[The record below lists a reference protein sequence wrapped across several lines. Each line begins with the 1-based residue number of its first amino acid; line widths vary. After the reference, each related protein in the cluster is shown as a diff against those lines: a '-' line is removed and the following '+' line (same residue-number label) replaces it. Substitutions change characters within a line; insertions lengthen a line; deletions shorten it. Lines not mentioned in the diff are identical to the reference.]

1 MTSGA
6 SQVTALVHYAL
17 ILGRLV
23 LSATSPDTG
32 QTRVVSNAAAS
43 SAAASAGPPRRL
55 GLALAVIATAQLMVV
70 LDATIVNVALPHIQ
84 TALGFSGSN
93 LEWVVNAYALAFGG
107 LLLLGGRSGDLLGR
121 RRIFIFGILLFSL
134 ASLLGGFATTQAWLL
149 GARVLQ
155 GVGGAFAAPTALS
168 LIAVTFPEGQP
179 RNRAMGVYAAMSVAG
194 GAVGLIAGGLL
205 VQYLDWRWVF
215 WVNVPIGLLVA
226 FFATRVLPES
236 ERRHGAFDL
245 PGAITGSLGLAS
257 LVYGLSSAAT
267 SPNGVSHWG
276 DTKVIVSLVASVVLL
291 VAFGFI
297 EVRSKHALVPMRVLR
312 SRNRTGAYLIMLCV
326 GTALFGMFFF
336 LTVFVQSVWGYSA
349 LGTGIAYLPMITM
362 VMVASGI
369 ASQLVSRIGA
379 RPLLLA
385 GTAIATG
392 GMFWLSRITE
402 NSHYA
407 SGLLGPMLVTA
418 LGMGLTFVPLSLVA
432 LAKVANNDTGVASSL
447 LNTGQQVGGAIGLAI
462 LGTVAWSA
470 VANSIHSQAAAAA
483 AAAKHAAVHLSVA
496 QQAAAQKAITAHA
509 YSVGFSKG
517 YLVSAGIALLALI
530 ITVVAIRVKREDLAG
545 VNPMAAP
552 TD

>member
-1 MTSGA
+1 
-6 SQVTALVHYAL
+6 
-17 ILGRLV
+17 

-43 SAAASAGPPRRL
+43 SATVSAGPPRRL

-84 TALGFSGSN
+84 DALHFSGAN

-121 RRIFIFGILLFSL
+121 RRIFIAGILLFTL
-134 ASLLGGFATTQAWLL
+134 ASLLGGFATDQAWLL

-168 LIAVTFPEGQP
+168 LIAVTFPEGPP
-179 RNRAMGVYAAMSVAG
+179 RSRAMGVYAAMSVAG
-194 GAVGLIAGGLL
+194 GAVGLILGGLL

-215 WVNVPIGLLVA
+215 FVNVPIGLAVA
-226 FFATRVLPES
+226 FLATRVLPES
-236 ERRHGAFDL
+236 ERRRGRFDL
-245 PGAITGSLGLAS
+245 PGAITGSLGIAA

-276 DTKVIVSLVASVVLL
+276 DTKVIVSLVAAVVLL
-291 VAFGFI
+291 VAFAFI

-312 SRNRTGAYLIMLCV
+312 SRDRTGAYLIMLCV

-336 LTVFVQSVWGYSA
+336 LTLFVQNVWGYSA
-349 LGTGIAYLPMITM
+349 LKTGIAYLPMIGT
-362 VMVASGI
+362 VMVGSAI
-369 ASQLVSRIGA
+369 ASQLVNRIGA

-385 GTAIATG
+385 GSAITTG

-402 NSHYA
+402 HSTY
-407 SGLLGPMLVTA
+407 SGGLLGPMIVTA
-418 LGMGLTFVPLSLVA
+418 AGLGLLFVPISLVA
-432 LAKVANNDTGVASSL
+432 LAKVGDNDAGVASSL
-447 LNTGQQVGGAIGLAI
+447 LNTGQQVGGSIGLAI

-470 VANSIHSQAAAAA
+470 VANSIHGQVAAAG
-483 AAAKHAAVHLSVA
+483 AAAKHAVHLSAA
-496 QQAAAQKAITAHA
+496 QQAAVQKAITDHA
-509 YSVGFSKG
+509 FSVGFSKG

-545 VNPMAAP
+545 INPMAAP